1 MWEKILISD
10 RKSKKRKPTT
20 DLITRKDTSH
30 PAQNLKRKRR
40 KKKGP
45 KRFVLFSHCLHQ
57 QNYRIQRY
65 GSLESHEKSWERG
78 FSAQQTRWT
87 GFFRLFLSAA
97 ASLFPRQSCL
107 FARILTGTS
116 LYSQGNVYTHLR
128 DDCEWIIHRSFLLEK
143 FLSRSLLQLFA
154 RGFETF
160 DRQCTFSTNEVGR
173 NNEQWGNILEKRPNK
188 IPPRSTGQTLIFS
201 RVKREKCGR
210 YRKETDKLEESPS
223 GNFVTMEYLK
233 VPLSLSRLID
243 RPTTV

>member
-10 RKSKKRKPTT
+10 RKNKKRKPRT
-20 DLITRKDTSH
+20 DLIIRKDTSH

-78 FSAQQTRWT
+78 FSAQQT

-116 LYSQGNVYTHLR
+116 LYSQGNVYT
-128 DDCEWIIHRSFLLEK
+128 I
-143 FLSRSLLQLFA
+143 FLSFQLHVIFWKNFYHVIA
-154 RGFETF
+154 IIRTRFRNFWSAVYVFHERG
-160 DRQCTFSTNEVGR
+160 RAQQWAVG
-173 NNEQWGNILEKRPNK
+173 KY
-188 IPPRSTGQTLIFS
+188 T
-201 RVKREKCGR
+201 
-210 YRKETDKLEESPS
+210 RKEAE
-223 GNFVTMEYLK
+223 
-233 VPLSLSRLID
+233 
-243 RPTTV
+243 

>member
-10 RKSKKRKPTT
+10 RKNKKRKPTT

-65 GSLESHEKSWERG
+65 GSLESHEKSWEC

-97 ASLFPRQSCL
+97 ASLFSRQSCL

-116 LYSQGNVYTHLR
+116 LYSRLR
-128 DDCEWIIHRSFLLEK
+128 ETFIRIFAMTREWIIHRSFLLEK
-143 FLSRSLLQLFA
+143 FLSRYCNYSHAVSKLLIGSVRFPRTRSGA
-154 RGFETF
+154 TMSSGEIY
-160 DRQCTFSTNEVGR
+160 S
-173 NNEQWGNILEKRPNK
+173 KRSRIK
-188 IPPRSTGQTLIFS
+188 SRREA
-201 RVKREKCGR
+201 RVKRWSS
-210 YRKETDKLEESPS
+210 LELNARNVDDI
-223 GNFVTMEYLK
+223 GKKRINWKK
-233 VPLSLSRLID
+233 VRVEISLQWNIWKFLSLSL
-243 RPTTV
+243 V